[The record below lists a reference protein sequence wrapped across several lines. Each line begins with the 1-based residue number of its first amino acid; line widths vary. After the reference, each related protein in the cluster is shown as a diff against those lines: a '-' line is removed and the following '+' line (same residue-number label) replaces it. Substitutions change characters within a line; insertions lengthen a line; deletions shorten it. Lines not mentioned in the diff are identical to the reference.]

1 MTHAV
6 MQLRPEYEN
15 VFLLHESAT
24 EQLFVIG
31 LKDPQH
37 EMPHPILV
45 NTDNLAVTSVCLS
58 CPRVPPTSD
67 GFYDSQK
74 PC

>member
-1 MTHAV
+1 MTDAV

-15 VFLLHESAT
+15 VFLLHESST

-31 LKDPQH
+31 LRDSQH

-45 NTDNLAVTSVCLS
+45 NPDNLAATSVCLS
-58 CPRVPPTSD
+58 CPRVTPTSD
-67 GFYDSQK
+67 GLVYRQK